1 MSSKHLFI
9 HITLLIVFLTFP
21 LSSAQDG
28 SQPDPA
34 PPTDDNN
41 KRQCTC
47 PCPCPPSDHDNSP
60 PSDINK
66 PPQPPT
72 DINKPPQPPSDT
84 SKPPLPPNDGN
95 KPPQPPSDTNKPPQ
109 PPNDSNKP
117 PQPPSDTNKPSHPPS
132 DNNKPSQPPN
142 DNNKPPQP
150 PSDSNMPPQP
160 PSDINKPQQPPIDSN
175 KLPQPPSDNNEPSQ
189 PPSDSNEP
197 PQPPSDNN
205 EPPQPPSDSNKPSQP
220 PSDSNNPPQ
229 PPSDSNNPPQPPSD
243 NQLPQPPSDNNE
255 PSQPP
260 SDSNE
265 PPQPP
270 SDNTEPPQPPSDNNE
285 FPPRPSDGNE
295 PPPFP
300 LTPENNKQ
308 SPPLPPNESNDNPPP
323 SKPRNNDYEGCFS
336 KVFAFGDSYTDT
348 GNAYMM
354 GGLQSFVGSLISSL
368 PGHRN
373 LYGHRQCDGRL
384 VVDFLC
390 ETLAIPYLPPYKQ
403 ASSNFSS
410 GANFAVAGSTAFSH
424 DLFAKSIGNR
434 LMWKGIPLDF
444 QVQIEWFR
452 RFMRE
457 VACKGMSDSECKAEI
472 ENGLFWVGEIG
483 GSDYART
490 FGSSISHELLTK
502 LTLGQ
507 ISKIV
512 KSLLDNGAKYI
523 VVQGLPPLGCCP
535 LEMFLS
541 KAFDRDQM
549 GCASTCNALVQSH
562 NDNLQKMILEWQKQ
576 YPNCVIAYADFWR
589 AFETILTH
597 YKDYEF
603 DEPFKACCGA
613 GGPLNFNMHSLCG
626 SIGTSTC
633 TDPSRLM
640 HWDGI
645 HLTEAMYKHIA
656 DLFLNQ
662 GYCKPSFQELVKK
675 KRGM

>member
-9 HITLLIVFLTFP
+9 HITLVIVFLTFP
-21 LSSAQDG
+21 HSSAQDG

-47 PCPCPPSDHDNSP
+47 PCPCPPSNHDNSP

-117 PQPPSDTNKPSHPPS
+117 PQPPSDT
-132 DNNKPSQPPN
+132 NKPSQPPN

-270 SDNTEPPQPPSDNNE
+270 SDNTEPSQPPSDNNE
-285 FPPRPSDGNE
+285 LPPRPSDGNE
-295 PPPFP
+295 SPPFP

-308 SPPLPPNESNDNPPP
+308 SPPLPPNESNENPPP
-323 SKPRNNDYEGCFS
+323 SKPSNNDYEGCFS

-424 DLFAKSIGNR
+424 DLFAKSIGNL

-472 ENGLFWVGEIG
+472 ENALFWVGEIG